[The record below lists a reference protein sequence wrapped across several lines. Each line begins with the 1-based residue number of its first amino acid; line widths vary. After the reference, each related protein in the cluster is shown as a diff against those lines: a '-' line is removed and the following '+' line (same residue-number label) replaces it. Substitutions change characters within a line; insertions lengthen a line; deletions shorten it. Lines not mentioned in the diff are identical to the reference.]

1 MIRSTVPT
9 IPRSA
14 PAVGAAAAVRV
25 DAARRRPA
33 IGPDADL
40 IVFARGALP
49 TATASSVEV
58 PAEIAI
64 CDDNRNGR
72 TSGAELRS
80 DTSPPSERPGPAGQI
95 AMKVIN
101 HFRDAVMKVLQV

>member
-1 MIRSTVPT
+1 MILSTVPT
-9 IPRSA
+9 TPRSA

-72 TSGAELRS
+72 TSGAERAVTRRRRLN
-80 DTSPPSERPGPAGQI
+80 GQ
-95 AMKVIN
+95 A
-101 HFRDAVMKVLQV
+101 RRTDCDEGDQSLSR